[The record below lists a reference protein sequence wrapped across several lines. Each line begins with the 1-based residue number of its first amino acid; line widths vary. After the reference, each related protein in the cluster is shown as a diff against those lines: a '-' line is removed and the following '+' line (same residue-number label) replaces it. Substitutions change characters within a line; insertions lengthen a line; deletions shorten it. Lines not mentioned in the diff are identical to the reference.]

1 MTDIDWLGK
10 PYYSLD
16 AYFKHTYG
24 EKCYKLAVDAGFTC
38 PNRDGSLDTRGCV
51 FCSAGGSGDFADK
64 YNINRQIET
73 GLARFDKTVGKRF
86 IIYFQA
92 YTNTYGNID
101 YLRSIYT
108 EALSHEQIVGISIA
122 TRPDCLG
129 DEVIALLEELKN
141 RFSDKFIWI
150 ELGLQTIHERT
161 AEYIRRK
168 YPLSVYETAV
178 QRLNKINIPF
188 ITHIILG
195 LPNETE
201 KMMLD
206 TVKYVSNLSVEYLNK
221 NAAKDPIIPN
231 IDGYRTDSKNNMID
245 EKYNYM
251 CGIKLQLLH
260 VLSGTDLARDYA
272 EGSFHVLEQE
282 EYIALVIKCLQN
294 IDERIVIHRVTGDG
308 PKKILIAP
316 KWSGNKKAV
325 LNALH
330 KRMKEL
336 GARQGTA

>member
-64 YNINRQIET
+64 YDINRQIET
-73 GLARFDKTVGKRF
+73 GLARFDKTVGKSF
-86 IIYFQA
+86 VIYFQA
-92 YTNTYGNID
+92 YTNTYGNVD

-108 EALSHEQIVGISIA
+108 EALSHEQIIGISIA
-122 TRPDCLG
+122 TRPDCHG
-129 DEVIALLEELKN
+129 DEVIVLLEELKS

-150 ELGLQTIHERT
+150 ELGLQTIHEKT

-168 YPLSVYETAV
+168 YPLSVYEEAV
-178 QRLNKINIPF
+178 QRLNRINIPV

-201 KMMLD
+201 EMMLD
-206 TVKYVSNLSVEYLNK
+206 TVKYVSNLSVKFLNK
-221 NAAKDPIIPN
+221 RTAKAPIISN
-231 IDGYRTDSKNNMID
+231 IDGYRTDSKNNMTD
-245 EKYNYM
+245 GKYNYM

-260 VLSGTDLARDYA
+260 VLSGTDLAHDYA

-282 EYIALVIKCLQN
+282 EYIDLVIKCLQN

-336 GARQGTA
+336 DARQGTA

>member
-73 GLARFDKTVGKRF
+73 GLARFDKMVGKRF
-86 IIYFQA
+86 VIYFQA
-92 YTNTYGNID
+92 YTNTYGNMD

-201 KMMLD
+201 EMMLD

-221 NAAKDPIIPN
+221 SAAKDSIISN
-231 IDGYRTDSKNNMID
+231 IDGYRTNSKNNTTD

-282 EYIALVIKCLQN
+282 EYIDLVIKCIQN

-336 GARQGTA
+336 DAKQGTA